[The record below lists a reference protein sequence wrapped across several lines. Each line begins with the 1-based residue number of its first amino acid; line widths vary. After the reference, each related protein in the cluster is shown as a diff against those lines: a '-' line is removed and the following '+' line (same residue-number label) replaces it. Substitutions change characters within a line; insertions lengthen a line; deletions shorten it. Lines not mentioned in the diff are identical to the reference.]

1 MIISC
6 FKFNPDFSANAAFRG
21 KEKSQLSTNTW
32 KSMIN
37 GQTLISIFINQAHI
51 NHNFITIY

>member
-21 KEKSQLSTNTW
+21 KERTQLSV
-32 KSMIN
+32 
-37 GQTLISIFINQAHI
+37 QTHGNQ
-51 NHNFITIY
+51 